1 MFSIL
6 TDVTLNKLYAKP
18 GHLIRRC
25 QQIAVALFIEE
36 ANAGGFDVTPVQYAA
51 LAAIAAHPGVE
62 ATTLSA
68 QIALDRSTLGDVVE
82 RLVGKGLVERAPD
95 PQDRRVKRL
104 AVTREGA
111 RLLAAIEPAV
121 ERAQTRILAPLG
133 AADRKR
139 FLALLEQLVD
149 INNHHSRAPRRAIAE

>member
-1 MFSIL
+1 M
-6 TDVTLNKLYAKP
+6 TLDKNLYAKP

-36 ANAGGFDVTPVQYAA
+36 VGAGGHDITPVQYAA
-51 LAAIAAHPGVE
+51 LVAIQAKPRIE
-62 ATTLSA
+62 ATTLA
-68 QIALDRSTLGDVVE
+68 AMIAFDRSTLGDVIE
-82 RLVGKGLVERAPD
+82 RLVGKGLVERVPD

-104 AVTREGA
+104 ALTREGG
-111 RLLAAIEPAV
+111 RVLAAVEPAV
-121 ERAQTRILAPLG
+121 ERAQARILAPLA

-149 INNHHSRAPRRAIAE
+149 INNEHSRAPRRASG

>member
-1 MFSIL
+1 MAL
-6 TDVTLNKLYAKP
+6 DKQLYAKP

-36 ANAGGFDVTPVQYAA
+36 IGASGHDITPVQYAA
-51 LAAIAAHPGVE
+51 LVAIQANPNVE
-62 ATTLSA
+62 ATTLA
-68 QIALDRSTLGDVVE
+68 ALIAFDRSTLGDVIE

-104 AVTREGA
+104 ELTRDGA
-111 RLLAAIEPAV
+111 RVLAAVEPAV
-121 ERAQTRILAPLG
+121 ERAQARILSPLG
-133 AADRKR
+133 TADRKR

-149 INNHHSRAPRRAIAE
+149 INNEHSRAPRRAAGT

>member
-1 MFSIL
+1 MASSK
-6 TDVTLNKLYAKP
+6 VHAKP

-36 ANAGGFDVTPVQYAA
+36 VDAAGFDITPVQYAA
-51 LAAIAAHPGVE
+51 LVAIQENPGIE

-68 QIALDRSTLGDVVE
+68 LIAFDRSTLGDVIE
-82 RLVGKGLVERAPD
+82 RLVGKGLIERATE

-104 AVTREGA
+104 SVTQDGA
-111 RLLAAIEPAV
+111 RVADAIEPAV
-121 ERAQTRILAPLG
+121 ERAQARILGPRN

-139 FLALLEQLVD
+139 FLALLEQVVD
-149 INNHHSRAPRRAIAE
+149 INNAHSRAPLRAV

>member
-1 MFSIL
+1 M
-6 TDVTLNKLYAKP
+6 TLNKLYAKP

-36 ANAGGFDVTPVQYAA
+36 AGASGFDITPVQYAA
-51 LAAIAAHPGVE
+51 LVAIQDNPDIE

-68 QIALDRSTLGDVVE
+68 LIALDRSTLGDVIE

-95 PQDRRVKRL
+95 AQDRRVKRL
-104 AVTREGA
+104 RATREGA
-111 RLLAAIEPAV
+111 RVAAAIEPAV
-121 ERAQTRILAPLG
+121 ERAQARILAPLA

-139 FLALLEQLVD
+139 FLALLEQVVD
-149 INNHHSRAPRRAIAE
+149 INNVHSRAPRRDTRLAAKA